1 MSITTAVLAKEKQM
15 LHSVSVHTQRYNQAC
30 INSEFIYALAYVCLS
45 RLECGRVFCWSRILQ
60 GGENV
65 VECTGPPPPSGETPG
80 MRCMTSRIKTRPMQS
95 LMEAHVF
102 VVSETLF

>member
-65 VECTGPPPPSGETPG
+65 VECTGPPPPQWGNPWDAMYDVTN
-80 MRCMTSRIKTRPMQS
+80 KN
-95 LMEAHVF
+95 EANA
-102 VVSETLF
+102 VVDGSPCVCC